1 MIKTKWFSLL
11 KLNRFN
17 FGDRLIHQFVLF
29 EFKPLFSII
38 FFWFHKSSNVQDRY
52 HTHAFNAISIKLFGE
67 YTEYVLTDE
76 TTGQIEK
83 HQRTQIIKYFPRD
96 SYHAIGE
103 SKKGCLTILIS
114 GPWNREWKE
123 YSDGKVTKYH
133 WSREEA

>member
-17 FGDRLIHQFVLF
+17 FGNRLIHQFVLF

-38 FFWFHKSSNVQDRY
+38 FFWFHKSSNIQDRY

-76 TTGQIEK
+76 TTGEIEK

-103 SKKGCLTILIS
+103 SKKGCLTVLIA
-114 GPWNREWKE
+114 GPWKREWKE